1 MTGSFEVSA
10 IKDVRAACPVC
21 DPVASIYG
29 PVPDGSGPPFLPVL
43 PSESEVS
50 ALPQG
55 LPRRRGQIYGAQTP
69 ADAHLACGLAP
80 GRGRG
85 RRGTAW
91 GLPRTPAA
99 RAPRGP
105 PPPPG
110 SSALPGRAGP
120 AGGAGPSGIRAP
132 LCLPF
137 CWAPPSLGA
146 PSPSPTTH
154 TALGVFL
161 CLVKTCSM
169 K

>member
-55 LPRRRGQIYGAQTP
+55 LPWRRGQIYGAQTP

-99 RAPRGP
+99 RAPRGR
-105 PPPPG
+105 G
-110 SSALPGRAGP
+110 LRLGAALSQGGQAQPEGQGPRA
-120 AGGAGPSGIRAP
+120 SAP

-137 CWAPPSLGA
+137 CWAPPGLGA

>member
-55 LPRRRGQIYGAQTP
+55 LPRQRGQIYGAQTP

-105 PPPPG
+105 RPPPG

-120 AGGAGPSGIRAP
+120 AGGAGPSGIGAS
-132 LCLPF
+132 LSPF
-137 CWAPPSLGA
+137 LLGPSRPRGTF
-146 PSPSPTTH
+146 PFSHHTH
-154 TALGVFL
+154 CSWGFLVFG
-161 CLVKTCSM
+161 KNM
-169 K
+169 